1 MSSLPA
7 TATAPRRGRWRW
19 SVALLA
25 TVLMVVMGSGLVAFA
40 QSGAGASRGPVFL
53 PADTSVY
60 VEGRLDMPDG
70 QAEAMADFM
79 SAFPGFTDSGSFML
93 KVQEALDGLLA
104 DATDG
109 QLSYTE
115 DLAPFLTGEISLGV
129 TDLAAAAMADP
140 STMES
145 QPPVLIGVAVSDA
158 EAASAFIDEM
168 VQNAPDGV
176 VVTEEPYGA
185 TNILTSGD
193 GQMSLAVA
201 GDWIL
206 LAPTADTVKTGIDV
220 LAGEEPSLAE
230 QPAFGTAWSRV
241 PTGHLVA
248 AYVNLQ
254 SMSGILDMAT
264 QMAAGETGMPFDLG
278 ALAEQLPIDMVAY
291 LTAASDRLTV
301 EAVITPSDQTPTMA
315 VGESDL
321 ATLFPADTQL
331 YVETRE
337 LGATLGTALEGLV
350 ASMDEQT
357 AAQMAPMEDMF
368 GAPLPSLLDFVS
380 DAAVGA
386 SITSDGLALGIAGEI
401 TDEDVAT
408 ERVERILSFVR
419 LLAAGMGGEDVP
431 AIGMDE
437 STVDGV
443 TVTTITLPIDEA
455 TGGELPINI
464 PQTLS
469 VAVANGTLL
478 IGFGDFVETALTIG
492 EADSLAANA
501 GYVDALGAD
510 TTNSGVVY
518 ANIGS
523 LLELLD
529 PAMSMFAQ
537 EWSEISPYATAL
549 DRFVAVGTADDET
562 ISARM
567 SIIVAPPAE

>member
-1 MSSLPA
+1 
-7 TATAPRRGRWRW
+7 
-19 SVALLA
+19 
-25 TVLMVVMGSGLVAFA
+25 MVVLSSGLVAFA

-79 SAFPGFTDSGSFML
+79 SAFPGFTDTGSFML
-93 KVQEALDGLLA
+93 KVHEALDGLLG
-104 DATDG
+104 DASNG

-115 DLAPFLTGEISLGV
+115 DLAPFMTGEIALGV

-140 STMES
+140 STTES
-145 QPPVLIGVAVSDA
+145 QPPVLVGVAISDA

-168 VQNAPDGV
+168 VQGASSDV

-193 GQMSLAVA
+193 GQMSLALA
-201 GDWIL
+201 DDWIL

-220 LAGEEPSLAE
+220 LAGEAPSLAE
-230 QPAFGTAWSRV
+230 QPSFGTAWSRV

-291 LTAASDRLTV
+291 LTAASDRMTV
-301 EAVITPSDQTPTMA
+301 EAVITPSDQTPA
-315 VGESDL
+315 VPVGESDL
-321 ATLFPADTQL
+321 ATLFPGDTQL

-350 ASMDEQT
+350 AAMDEQT
-357 AAQMAPMEDMF
+357 AAQLAPLEDMF

-386 SITSDGLALGIAGEI
+386 SITSDGLGLGIAGEV
-401 TDEDVAT
+401 TDEAVAT

-469 VAVANGTLL
+469 VAIANGTLL

-518 ANIGS
+518 ANVGS

-537 EWSEISPYATAL
+537 EWSQISPYATAL
-549 DRFVAVGTADDET
+549 DRFIAVGTADDET

-567 SIIVAPPAE
+567 SVIVAPPAE